1 MEISWIQ
8 VQMSLFSSKQIMIQ
22 TIDNINFIMTE
33 HQVEILKM
41 QEENIIQIMIGIIRS
56 KN

>member
-22 TIDNINFIMTE
+22 TIDNINLSMTE

-41 QEENIIQIMIGIIRS
+41 QGESIIQIKIGIIRS